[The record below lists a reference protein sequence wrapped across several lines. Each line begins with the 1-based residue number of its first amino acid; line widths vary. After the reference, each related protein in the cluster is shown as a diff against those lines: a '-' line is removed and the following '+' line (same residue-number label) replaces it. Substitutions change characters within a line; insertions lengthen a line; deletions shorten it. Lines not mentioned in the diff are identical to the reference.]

1 MESVEVVELGESSI
15 LTLMLKQI
23 LDRNLQDLQKSRV
36 MQDRV
41 LTVRVRARE
50 MKTTL
55 FFEANR
61 VRAEDGEHGR
71 PDVEIAGELP
81 VLLSLALGASPLRAV
96 LRRGLRVRLRRWR
109 GWLYG
114 LRLIL
119 MMQLGSPPAYLRLL
133 ARKGREKGGGP

>member
-1 MESVEVVELGESSI
+1 MESVEVVEIGESSI

-41 LTVRVRARE
+41 LTVRIRARQ

-61 VRAEDGEHGR
+61 IRAEDGEHGQ
-71 PDVEIAGELP
+71 PDIEIAGDLS
-81 VLLSLALGASPLRAV
+81 VLLSLALGSSPLRAV
-96 LRRGLRVRLRRWR
+96 LARRLRVRLRRWK

-114 LRLIL
+114 RHLIL
-119 MMQLGSPPAYLRLL
+119 MMQLARPPTYLRLL
-133 ARKGREKGGGP
+133 ARKGREQGESP

>member
-1 MESVEVVELGESSI
+1 MESVEIVELGETSI
-15 LTLMLKQI
+15 LTLVLKQI
-23 LDRNLQDLQKSRV
+23 LDRNFQDPRKSRL

-41 LTVRVRARE
+41 LTVRVRARQ

-71 PDVEIAGELP
+71 PDIEIAGDLSA
-81 VLLSLALGASPLRAV
+81 LLSVALGASPLRAV
-96 LRRGLRVRLRRWR
+96 LSRRLRVRLRRWK

-119 MMQLGSPPAYLRLL
+119 MMQLGGPPAYLRML
-133 ARKGREKGGGP
+133 ARKGREKGEDP

>member
-41 LTVRVRARE
+41 LTVRVRARQ

-71 PDVEIAGELP
+71 PDIEIAGDLS
-81 VLLSLALGASPLRAV
+81 VLLSLVLGASPLRAV
-96 LRRGLRVRLRRWR
+96 LARRLRVRLRRWK
-109 GWLYG
+109 GWLHG
-114 LRLIL
+114 LRLIP
-119 MMQLGSPPAYLRLL
+119 MMQLGRPPAYLRLL
-133 ARKGREKGGGP
+133 ARKGREKGESP